1 MKIKAVFFL
10 FIFML
15 NTLVGFGCSITMKNE
30 GNEHS
35 LRHHHT
41 HQPETVKQLL
51 SQHAS
56 FKINGE
62 EDSCCKTLVN
72 DFLVQGKLLPDYAK
86 LNLKAPALDPFGF
99 RLTLIPEINIVI
111 ADQQGIDLYRYR
123 PPHPDIRIS
132 IQSFQI

>member
-1 MKIKAVFFL
+1 
-10 FIFML
+10 ML
-15 NTLVGFGCSITMKNE
+15 NTLVGFGCSITMENE
-30 GNEHS
+30 GHEHS
-35 LRHHHT
+35 HKNQHT

-86 LNLKAPALDPFGF
+86 LNLKAPVFVPFGF
-99 RLTLIPEINIVI
+99 SFTFVPETKNVIANRQEIN
-111 ADQQGIDLYRYR
+111 QHCYR